1 MAPPNRFID
10 KGRDSRARQRP
21 VEFLRAFEWVATS
34 LTSFRENPLPSAYTP
49 TATPTFDLFGSSRL
63 VDFEVENIQGDLAS
77 IEVVG
82 PRVAVDKYRIYLS
95 VDVFHDDGS
104 DHKLLFSRVVP
115 DPTLGFPIVVFATSL
130 KGVTANEHVAV
141 QNILIPPDGRI
152 EVLASIPAT
161 MGAGARLTLQNMF
174 IEMDL
179 GEPAGG
185 VTP

>member
-1 MAPPNRFID
+1 MAHSGRFFTTD
-10 KGRDSRARQRP
+10 DPAKSEQRSVP
-21 VEFLRAFEWVATS
+21 FLRPFEWVATS
-34 LTSFRENPLPSAYTP
+34 LTSFREKPLPSAYTP

-63 VDFEVENIQGDLAS
+63 VDFEVEDIPGDLGS

-82 PRVAVDKYRIYLS
+82 AKVALNKYRIYLS
-95 VDVFHDDGS
+95 VDVFHDDVS

-115 DPTLGFPIVVFATSL
+115 DPTLGFPIVVFGTSL
-130 KGVTANEHVAV
+130 KGVVANEHVAF

-152 EVLASIPAT
+152 ECLASLPAT
-161 MGAGARLTLQNMF
+161 MGAGNRLTLRNMF

>member
-1 MAPPNRFID
+1 VAKNRFID
-10 KGRDSRARQRP
+10 PEKASSDQQRP

-49 TATPTFDLFGSSRL
+49 TVTPTFDLFGSSRL
-63 VDFEVENIQGDLAS
+63 VDFEVEQVVGNLAS

-82 PRVAVDKYRIYLS
+82 ARVAVNKYRIYLS
-95 VDVFHDDGS
+95 VDVFHDDLA
-104 DHKLLFSRVVP
+104 DHKILFSRVVP
-115 DPTLGFPIVVFATSL
+115 DPTLGFPIVVFATSE
-130 KGVTANEHVAV
+130 KGVIANEHVAV
-141 QNILIPPDGRI
+141 QNVLIPPDGRI
-152 EVLASIPAT
+152 ECLASLPAT
-161 MGAGARLTLQNMF
+161 MGIGARLTLQSMF

>member
-1 MAPPNRFID
+1 MAH
-10 KGRDSRARQRP
+10 KGRFFKTGDPAKDEQRSVP
-21 VEFLRAFEWVATS
+21 FLRPFEWVATA
-34 LTSFRENPLPSAYTP
+34 LTSFREKPLPSAYTP

-63 VDFEVENIQGDLAS
+63 VDFEVENIQGALGS

-82 PRVAVDKYRIYLS
+82 PRVAVDKYRVYLS
-95 VDVFHDDGS
+95 VDVFHDDAV

-141 QNILIPPDGRI
+141 ENILIPPDGRI
-152 EVLASIPAT
+152 ECLASIPAT
-161 MGAGARLTLQNMF
+161 MGGAARLVLQNMF

>member
-1 MAPPNRFID
+1 VPPNRFTLQP
-10 KGRDSRARQRP
+10 ATPPETQRP
-21 VEFLRAFEWVATS
+21 VPFLRPFEWVATS
-34 LTSFRENPLPSAYTP
+34 LTSFREKPLPSAYTP

-77 IEVVG
+77 IEIVG
-82 PRVAVDKYRIYLS
+82 PRVAADKYRIYLS

-152 EVLASIPAT
+152 EVLASLPAS
-161 MGAGARLTLQNMF
+161 MGVGSRLVLQNMF